1 MYCGDA
7 EIKHKVTMI
16 VAAAGVGKR
25 MNLGYP
31 KQFLEWKGKPL
42 FIFPL
47 NVAQKSSII
56 DDIIISTNP
65 ENIQKVREFCE
76 DFGITK
82 VRAVVAG
89 GKERQDSIYNA
100 LSYDKDSDIIIVQ
113 DGVRPF
119 LKEKYIEE
127 CCRVVADEKKGAV
140 VGVHVKDTIKVV
152 DSNLEVVSTPKR
164 ADLIAVHTP
173 QAFSGNILK
182 KAYSMAKN
190 DNFIGTDDSSLVER
204 IGEKVK
210 IIIGDYD
217 NVKITTQEDLNFLE
231 SVNLK

>member
-100 LSYDKDSDIIIVQ
+100 LSYDKTLHPVIRYQ
-113 DGVRPF
+113 RYLYPCRP
-119 LKEKYIEE
+119 LACLSISSI
-127 CCRVVADEKKGAV
+127 
-140 VGVHVKDTIKVV
+140 TI
-152 DSNLEVVSTPKR
+152 S
-164 ADLIAVHTP
+164 
-173 QAFSGNILK
+173 
-182 KAYSMAKN
+182 
-190 DNFIGTDDSSLVER
+190 
-204 IGEKVK
+204 
-210 IIIGDYD
+210 
-217 NVKITTQEDLNFLE
+217 
-231 SVNLK
+231 